1 MRHLYIILSFV
12 LISLSLVSSSCVA
25 QKNKAKDFAYSE
37 DLSPT
42 RPRYNPADTKPEEI
56 KDSKPEKTKKES
68 GTIKKPINGSLKSAF
83 SCDDTLALKFDSLAN
98 LYKKVL
104 YTSGYRIQIYNG
116 NNKDGIT
123 QIKTKVY
130 TRLPDID
137 IYTTFIQ
144 PNYKVKVGDFM
155 SKVEAYQA
163 LGELLKDFPSAL
175 IVPDQINLKK

>member
-1 MRHLYIILSFV
+1 VGATCF
-12 LISLSLVSSSCVA
+12 A
-25 QKNKAKDFAYSE
+25 QKSAAKSFAYSE

-42 RPRYNPADTKPEEI
+42 RPRYNPAETRPEEV
-56 KDSKPEKTKKES
+56 KVEKTKKES
-68 GTIKKPINGSLKSAF
+68 GTIKKAEIGSLRSIF
-83 SCDDTLALKFDSLAN
+83 SCDDTLSLKFDSLAN
-98 LYKKVL
+98 QNKKII
-104 YTSGYRIQIYNG
+104 YTSGYRIQVYNG
-116 NNKDGIT
+116 TNKDGIT

-144 PNYKVKVGDFM
+144 PNYKVKAGDFM

-163 LGELLKDFPSAL
+163 LGELLKEFPSAL